1 MNPLD
6 LLQQW
11 MHSNGLDNSALDSS
25 GRVCGFIF
33 NQEYPVS
40 LEAPAYS
47 DDLFMVIELMPVG
60 SGELRK
66 KRLEQAMQLNSYGL
80 ETRGGILGWDTVG
93 ERLVLSY
100 RMTAEGI
107 TVEQLDYTISN
118 LLEIAGELKPK
129 LAFTEYETRQR
140 KVDEEVGFNLQA
152 IKP

>member
-1 MNPLD
+1 MKPLD

-11 MHSNGLDNSALDSS
+11 MQHNGIDNSALDSS
-25 GRVCGFIF
+25 GRVCGFVF
-33 NQEYPVS
+33 NDDYPVV

-47 DDLFMVIELMPVG
+47 EDLFIVIEVIAVG

-66 KRLEQAMQLNSYGL
+66 KRLEQAMQLNNYGL

-100 RMTAEGI
+100 RITAEEA
-107 TVEQLDYTISN
+107 TWEQLDYTISN
-118 LLEIAGELKPK
+118 LLEVAGELKPK
-129 LAFTEYETRQR
+129 LAFAEYEARQR
-140 KVDEEVGFNLQA
+140 KVNQDVGFNLQA